1 MTYLIAGL
9 QIQKI
14 IFGNKTSLFSVAQ
27 NLNPAANDLK
37 NHLIKTKHPA
47 FPWDMNFNSNPKKQ
61 AQEEFSVEQLIK
73 LIILYYS
80 KFCQIIINLKISRIG
95 IRH

>member
-27 NLNPAANDLK
+27 NLNSEANDLK

-47 FPWDMNFNSNPKKQ
+47 F
-61 AQEEFSVEQLIK
+61 L
-73 LIILYYS
+73 
-80 KFCQIIINLKISRIG
+80 
-95 IRH
+95 